1 MMADG
6 RGRWALI
13 VEAVQDNSRPACRS
27 LIISHLTSPHLTS
40 HCLTGQ
46 TSLYYLILAPSLLSP
61 GESLCILAA
70 STDGLAPSRT
80 QHPMPNGLCD
90 TRIQTTCC
98 CSCPLRWA
106 VGRVD
111 NYSHAAVSS
120 IQTRNR
126 FLFSGAGRPCLHLG
140 RFDSTAA
147 AGCLAVR
154 ARAHHGNSRPE
165 RLSPQS
171 FSNGYLA
178 AHAADGTLKLKLAN
192 GPDTVSARTTCLTE
206 FRAPPMGEK
215 LYTAIT
221 MHARRTSTS
230 SGLAAS
236 SCPVLAVANPL

>member
-1 MMADG
+1 
-6 RGRWALI
+6 
-13 VEAVQDNSRPACRS
+13 
-27 LIISHLTSPHLTS
+27 
-40 HCLTGQ
+40 
-46 TSLYYLILAPSLLSP
+46 
-61 GESLCILAA
+61 
-70 STDGLAPSRT
+70 
-80 QHPMPNGLCD
+80 MPNGLCD

-98 CSCPLRWA
+98 RSCPLRWA

-111 NYSHAAVSS
+111 NYSLAAVSS

-126 FLFSGAGRPCLHLG
+126 FLFSGVGRPCLHLG
-140 RFDSTAA
+140 GFDSTAA

-206 FRAPPMGEK
+206 FRAPPMEEK
-215 LYTAIT
+215 FYTAIT
-221 MHARRTSTS
+221 MHARRTSGRQPRVGWLHHRAQS
-230 SGLAAS
+230 SPSQTHSKAGQRRSRGTPAESDGRHRHTHRHSGS
-236 SCPVLAVANPL
+236 SRS